1 VHHLVRRLRSRG
13 YARVQV
19 VEAQS
24 TYGEYFD
31 RRSVREMA
39 GYLGYDGSAGYEVVD
54 MTLDADEQRDLGR
67 HLGVHP
73 VSRAWRE
80 AAFRISFAK
89 NKTHAYAFYTL
100 TLKNVYGALPLANK
114 FREYH
119 CGRGIYGTTIDYLR
133 AFPVDFGLVDATLS
147 ADGPFGIFADTAPND
162 TRTVIGGADLVA
174 VDWVAASKM
183 GIDPMISPYMRLA
196 VEAFGKPAID
206 FRGDPCPYRP
216 WLNVPVAL
224 ALFTNRGVDADHYFG
239 NLMYSAL
246 AQMDETHF
254 THKSRSPL
262 VRLLR
267 RLSVPVRRA
276 FFLRTGEHPSAAN
289 RFFSWLF
296 YRMGY

>member
-1 VHHLVRRLRSRG
+1 
-13 YARVQV
+13 
-19 VEAQS
+19 
-24 TYGEYFD
+24 
-31 RRSVREMA
+31 
-39 GYLGYDGSAGYEVVD
+39 
-54 MTLDADEQRDLGR
+54 
-67 HLGVHP
+67 
-73 VSRAWRE
+73 
-80 AAFRISFAK
+80 
-89 NKTHAYAFYTL
+89 
-100 TLKNVYGALPLANK
+100 
-114 FREYH
+114 
-119 CGRGIYGTTIDYLR
+119 
-133 AFPVDFGLVDATLS
+133 
-147 ADGPFGIFADTAPND
+147 
-162 TRTVIGGADLVA
+162 
-174 VDWVAASKM
+174 M
-183 GIDPMISPYMRLA
+183 GIDPLVSPYMRLA

-254 THKSRSPL
+254 THRSRSPL

-267 RLSVPVRRA
+267 RLSVPMRRA